1 MTRDSGLAE
10 IISGFVFITVVLS
23 AILIF
28 AHLKAER
35 QLETRLYIMEN
46 LIDSKPKMDSKEL
59 EAKVNEIYNIV
70 VGN

>member
-1 MTRDSGLAE
+1 
-10 IISGFVFITVVLS
+10 
-23 AILIF
+23 
-28 AHLKAER
+28 
-35 QLETRLYIMEN
+35 MEN

>member
-10 IISGFVFITVVLS
+10 IISIFIFITVVLS

-28 AHLKAER
+28 AHLRAER
-35 QLETRLYIMEN
+35 QLDTRFYILEN

-59 EAKVNEIYNIV
+59 EEKVNEIYNIV